1 MLSCQMF
8 RNNTN
13 CILHCFNIY
22 WYYLRE
28 KSWLDL
34 RFRRSKMQNL
44 RNNKCSFEDPP
55 FAFKSLI
62 EAKRCS
68 KLKHSSQMIQLCF

>member
-1 MLSCQMF
+1 MF

-13 CILHCFNIY
+13 CILHGFNIY

-28 KSWLDL
+28 KSWPV
-34 RFRRSKMQNL
+34 RSALSTIKMQNL